1 MKAKAATTVSIHNEI
16 RWFLALIVAGTI
28 VVLLVGPL
36 SRWIGGWAIMVLT
49 VLSPLLW
56 LATKTALDQLDAW
69 LRRKTRGATDEN
81 REE

>member
-1 MKAKAATTVSIHNEI
+1 MSRHVSIHNEI

-28 VVLLVGPL
+28 VVLMLGPL
-36 SRWIGGWAIMVLT
+36 ERWLGEWGRGVAIVAY
-49 VLSPLLW
+49 PILW

-81 REE
+81 PEE